1 MHSWQFTPIIELD
14 MVIRLLIAAVAGG
27 VIGYE
32 RERAV
37 KPAGLR
43 TNILVCTGAALFTI
57 LSSNFGG
64 ISDPSRI
71 AAAVV
76 IGVGFLGAGTIFRM
90 GERTIGLTTAATVW
104 VVAAIGL
111 ALGAGFY
118 PVGLFAAIL
127 AYITLRLP
135 HPD

>member
-1 MHSWQFTPIIELD
+1 MHSWQFTPVIELD
-14 MVIRLLIAAVAGG
+14 MIIRLLVAATVGG
-27 VIGYE
+27 AIGYE
-32 RERAV
+32 RERAE

-43 TNILVCTGAALFTI
+43 TNLLVCVGAALFTI
-57 LSSNFGG
+57 LSMNFGG
-64 ISDPSRI
+64 VSDPSRI

-76 IGVGFLGAGTIFRM
+76 IGVGFLGAGTIFRA

-111 ALGAGFY
+111 AFGAGYY
-118 PVGLFAAIL
+118 PVGLFASIL
-127 AYITLRLP
+127 VYIALRLP